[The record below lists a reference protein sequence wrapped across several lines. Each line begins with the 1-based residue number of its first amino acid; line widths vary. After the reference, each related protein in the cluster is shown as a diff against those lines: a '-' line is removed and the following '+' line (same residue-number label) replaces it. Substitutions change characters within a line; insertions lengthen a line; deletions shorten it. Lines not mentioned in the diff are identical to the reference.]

1 MKANECVF
9 VCVRRPRLDDADV
22 VDDKVTRLYEVSMTV
37 FFIFFLLFL
46 NTDDQRHVIDL
57 TLGVCVGKNL

>member
-1 MKANECVF
+1 MCS
-9 VCVRRPRLDDADV
+9 RPRLDDADV